1 MDFLSKVIYVHEEF
15 RIIYGNTLDDKTSH
29 VTIFRMKFYP
39 RTKIGLIVDSAQQHV
54 SRELYGWLEILN
66 SENKYGSEIYIA
78 FIKKG
83 LTAIYQPGDVTIN
96 KPLKQEIRRRYYD
109 FVYQQ
114 YDKVIA
120 ERKINVSR
128 EQLVDYI
135 EDAFNQINTQ
145 QIRNRTIAESFN
157 ICGLNP
163 YSDDLTAFH
172 RHLDSLEENKC
183 YAAMIEKRT
192 ALYLK

>member
-1 MDFLSKVIYVHEEF
+1 MARD
-15 RIIYGNTLDDKTSH
+15 
-29 VTIFRMKFYP
+29 
-39 RTKIGLIVDSAQQHV
+39 
-54 SRELYGWLEILN
+54 LYGWLQTLN
-66 SENKYGSEIYIA
+66 ANNEYGSTIYVE
-78 FIKKG
+78 FIEKG

-109 FVYQQ
+109 FVSQQ
-114 YDKVIA
+114 YDKVMA
-120 ERKINVSR
+120 ERKVDVSR
-128 EQLVDYI
+128 EQLVDFI
-135 EDAFNQINTQ
+135 EGVFNHINTQ
-145 QIRNRTIAESFN
+145 QLRNRTIAESFD

-192 ALYLK
+192 ALDLK

>member
-1 MDFLSKVIYVHEEF
+1 MARD
-15 RIIYGNTLDDKTSH
+15 
-29 VTIFRMKFYP
+29 
-39 RTKIGLIVDSAQQHV
+39 
-54 SRELYGWLEILN
+54 LYGWLQTLN
-66 SENKYGSEIYIA
+66 ANNEFGSTIYVE
-78 FIKKG
+78 FIEKG

-109 FVYQQ
+109 FVSQQ
-114 YDKVIA
+114 YDKVMA
-120 ERKINVSR
+120 ERKVDVSR
-128 EQLVDYI
+128 EQLVDFI
-135 EDAFNQINTQ
+135 EGVFNHINTQ
-145 QIRNRTIAESFN
+145 QLRNRTIAESFD

-192 ALYLK
+192 ALDLK

>member
-1 MDFLSKVIYVHEEF
+1 VARD
-15 RIIYGNTLDDKTSH
+15 
-29 VTIFRMKFYP
+29 
-39 RTKIGLIVDSAQQHV
+39 
-54 SRELYGWLEILN
+54 LYGWLQTLN
-66 SENKYGSEIYIA
+66 ANNEYGSTIYVE
-78 FIKKG
+78 FIEKG

-109 FVYQQ
+109 FVSQQ
-114 YDKVIA
+114 YDKVMA
-120 ERKINVSR
+120 ERKVDVSR
-128 EQLVDYI
+128 EQLVDFI
-135 EDAFNQINTQ
+135 EGVFNHINTQ
-145 QIRNRTIAESFN
+145 QLRNRTIAESFD

-192 ALYLK
+192 ILDLK